1 MALALCYYLCK
12 YNLFVLFLDKD
23 VTRTWQILMN
33 ASLKKYLDTVQRIS
47 DKKIFFVTGTAKS
60 GTTWLQMLLDHH
72 PEVACKGE
80 GRFDDILWPS
90 LRKTLYEYSTYIAGR
105 NSTTFKEIDPF
116 PVFREEHLGALQAF
130 STMMLL
136 SEYGDSAHILA
147 IGEKN
152 PAHIYSLGRLK
163 ELFPEAKFIFIYRDG
178 RDMTVSGWHHI
189 KRHQK
194 VVDESFPSYVK
205 RVAALWRNDYE
216 QVTAFTALHPD
227 NCALVRYEDL
237 QINPAPELIRL
248 FSFLGL
254 DCSDELAAQC
264 VEACK
269 FDKLSGGRQQGEEDT
284 QSHFRK
290 GVVNDWHTYF
300 DRNTWSIFDAEAGE
314 LLEKLGYQREWKDMP
329 QADEKRRAS

>member
-1 MALALCYYLCK
+1 
-12 YNLFVLFLDKD
+12 
-23 VTRTWQILMN
+23 MN
-33 ASLKKYLDTVQRIS
+33 ASLKKYLDKVQRIS
-47 DKKIFFVTGTAKS
+47 DKKIFFVTGTEKS
-60 GTTWLQMLLDHH
+60 GTTWLQMLLNQH

-80 GRFDDILWPS
+80 GQFANMLWPN
-90 LRKTLYEYSTYIAGR
+90 LRKMLSEHSMYVADK
-105 NSTTFKEIDPF
+105 NQNTFKEIEPF
-116 PVFREEHLGALQAF
+116 PVFREEHLVALQSF

-136 SEYGDSAHILA
+136 SEYGDDDHIQA
-147 IGEKN
+147 IGEKT
-152 PAHIYSLGRLK
+152 PRHISALGRIK
-163 ELFPEAKFIFIYRDG
+163 ELFPEAKFIFIFRDG
-178 RDMTVSGWHHI
+178 RDAVVSGWYHI

-194 VVDESFPSYVK
+194 VVDEPFPSYVK

-216 QVTAFTALHPD
+216 QVAAFTALHPD

-254 DCSDELAAQC
+254 DCSDELAARC

-269 FDKLSGGRQQGEEDT
+269 FDKLSGGRQRGEEDT

-300 DRNTWSIFDAEAGE
+300 DRNTWSIFDAEAGK

-329 QADEKRRAS
+329 QADGKKHAS